1 MIFQLYEGNESSAYS
16 VETILQLLSFDLLQG
31 KWSAAWDLLVMLG
44 VAGKLPLSHVTTWQ
58 WLEGTAPTQPR
69 DHGGEQPTC
78 LQPFCTLT
86 TTVFFTLSQYPINY
100 MKCSTLYYKTRFVL
114 DDSAPL

>member
-44 VAGKLPLSHVTTWQ
+44 VAGKLPVMWPRGSDWRAQLPHSHVIM
-58 WLEGTAPTQPR
+58 GVNNPHAYN
-69 DHGGEQPTC
+69 H
-78 LQPFCTLT
+78 
-86 TTVFFTLSQYPINY
+86 
-100 MKCSTLYYKTRFVL
+100 
-114 DDSAPL
+114 SAPLQPLCFSL